1 VPLLV
6 LRLEAMQAAIDLL
19 SGWVG
24 VIRPGAAV
32 SLPTGGKAAPLTG
45 KVERVESV
53 P

>member
-24 VIRPGAAV
+24 VIRPGAAM
-32 SLPTGGKAAPLTG
+32 SLPPAA
-45 KVERVESV
+45 RRRR
-53 P
+53 